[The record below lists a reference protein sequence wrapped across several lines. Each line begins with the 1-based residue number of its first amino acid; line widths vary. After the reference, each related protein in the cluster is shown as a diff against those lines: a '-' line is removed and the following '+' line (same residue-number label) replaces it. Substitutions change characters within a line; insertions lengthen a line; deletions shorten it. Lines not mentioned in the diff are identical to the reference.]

1 MRPKSSTALSFGG
14 LRQEKGPFLRHQIL
28 WGHVMEVDITV
39 GEQYET
45 GYVQTPSVGGE
56 GTFVEMFALLA
67 MTVVSEIGRSPPFAP
82 TKINI
87 SKCKAT
93 NTKSFKLKVRSAS
106 ANG

>member
-1 MRPKSSTALSFGG
+1 
-14 LRQEKGPFLRHQIL
+14 
-28 WGHVMEVDITV
+28 MEVDITV
-39 GEQYET
+39 GEQNEA

-67 MTVVSEIGRSPPFAP
+67 MTIISEIGRSPPFAP
-82 TKINI
+82 TRINI

-106 ANG
+106 AKQMGEYF